1 MRLPALGG
9 SVRDGT
15 RGRSTVSVVGALAV
29 LIGLGASSAVASD
42 PEDRRDQVEEE
53 IEEQRD
59 QLTHSTEA
67 LAEATEAFEA
77 AQAELPAA
85 EQAHAEAEEALG
97 QAQEELAEAQ
107 QRVEAAEAAD
117 EQAAQ
122 DLTVAEQAVERKVG
136 EIDDVT
142 AAIDVQRGTMSNV
155 ATRAYQSGANS
166 ELEQLARALNAD
178 SVDEATTAVDY
189 TRAVMGAQDQVL
201 SGYRAD
207 QATLTNEQAALEE
220 LEAEA
225 QVLREQAAE
234 RVEETKQLEA
244 SAEQAR
250 DDAADRQAEADQARA
265 EVEELSNAR
274 DEARAA
280 AEEAQEADQRKY
292 EELQAERDEINEA
305 IRRLERERGDAGDD
319 SQPDDSQSDDS
330 QSDEGTEEDDGGGA
344 GDTGGDDG
352 ADGSGGLGMPL
363 SNPQITSQYGMR
375 VHPVTGV
382 YKLHDG
388 TDFSAQ
394 CGVEIRSV
402 AGGTVQWAERRGA
415 YGTQV
420 AIDHGSV
427 SGDTTV
433 TSYSHLSG
441 YAVSSGSQVSRGE
454 VIVYGGTTGSS
465 TGCHLHLMM
474 WRGGEMVN
482 PMSVLG

>member
-1 MRLPALGG
+1 MRD
-9 SVRDGT
+9 ST
-15 RGRSTVSVVGALAV
+15 RGRSAAGVAGAVAV
-29 LIGLGASSAVASD
+29 LIGLGASSVVAST
-42 PEDRRDQVEEE
+42 PEERRDEVEDQ
-53 IEEQRD
+53 IEQQRD
-59 QLTHSTEA
+59 ELTHSTDA

-85 EQAHAEAEEALG
+85 EQAHAASEEALG
-97 QAQEELAEAQ
+97 QAQQELAEAQ

-117 EQAAQ
+117 ERAAQ
-122 DLTVAEQAVERKVG
+122 DLAVAEQAVDRKLG

-189 TRAVMGAQDQVL
+189 TRAVMGAQDEVL

-207 QATLTNEQAALEE
+207 QATLANERVALED
-220 LEAEA
+220 LEADA
-225 QVLREQAAE
+225 QLLREQAAE
-234 RVEETKQLEA
+234 RVDETKQLEA
-244 SAEQAR
+244 SAAQAR
-250 DDAADRQAEADQARA
+250 DDAADRQTEADQAKA
-265 EVEELSNAR
+265 EVEELVNAR

-280 AEEAQEADQRKY
+280 AEEAQEADQREY
-292 EELQAERDEINEA
+292 EELKAERDEINEE
-305 IRRLERERGDAGDD
+305 IRRLERERGDGDGGDD
-319 SQPDDSQSDDS
+319 SDGTEQPDE
-330 QSDEGTEEDDGGGA
+330 EGTEDDDA
-344 GDTGGDDG
+344 GGDDG
-352 ADGSGGLGMPL
+352 SSSSDGSGSSGSVGMPL
-363 SNPQITSQYGMR
+363 SNPQITSEYGMR
-375 VHPVTGV
+375 VHPITGV

-388 TDFSAQ
+388 TDFNAQ

-402 AGGTVQWAERRGA
+402 ASGTVQWAESRGA
-415 YGTQV
+415 YGNQIAV
-420 AIDHGSV
+420 DHGSV

-441 YAVSSGSQVSRGE
+441 YAVSSGAQVSKGE
-454 VIVYGGTTGSS
+454 VIGYGGTTGSS

-474 WRGGEMVN
+474 WRSGEMVN